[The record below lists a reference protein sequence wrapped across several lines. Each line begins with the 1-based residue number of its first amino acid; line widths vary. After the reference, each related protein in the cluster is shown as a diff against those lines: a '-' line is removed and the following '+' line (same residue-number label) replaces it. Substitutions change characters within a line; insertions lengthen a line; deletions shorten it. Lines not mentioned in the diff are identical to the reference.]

1 MSGEWPRQSTA
12 GSKMGIGLVGFGIF
26 WPPME
31 RAVIPTRRGADIRR
45 RARIFWKDERIG
57 EGNCLRD
64 VLEWVHE

>member
-1 MSGEWPRQSTA
+1 
-12 GSKMGIGLVGFGIF
+12 MGIGLVGFGIF